1 LITDNKCWDEVYTAN
16 NLDHQPAFF
25 ARYVEG
31 KFFSSGMS
39 LLELGCGNGRDS
51 LFFVEKGK
59 KVQALDLSSKTI
71 EKLSSLNIKNVEFL
85 NQDFSNL
92 SKFSE
97 LDYVYSRFTMHSVD
111 EETEGR
117 VFSELSQVLKGRGL
131 E

>member
-1 LITDNKCWDEVYTAN
+1 
-16 NLDHQPAFF
+16 
-25 ARYVEG
+25 
-31 KFFSSGMS
+31 
-39 LLELGCGNGRDS
+39 
-51 LFFVEKGK
+51 
-59 KVQALDLSSKTI
+59 LSSKTI